1 MSEQPDQGTVM
12 VRRSAYG
19 RPAVE
24 RETRIPVPI
33 FDGPTARIAVGT
45 SITRKIGLADSF
57 EFIKVEV
64 RVELP
69 CYPNEQDITE
79 TAEFANHMIEGLIG
93 QASPEP
99 DYGPAVAITHAPTRR
114 PGTPIA

>member
-1 MSEQPDQGTVM
+1 M
-12 VRRSAYG
+12 VRRTAYG

-24 RETRIPVPI
+24 RETRVPVPV

-45 SITRKIGLADSF
+45 SITRKIGMADSF

-69 CYPNEQDITE
+69 CLPNERDITE

-93 QASPEP
+93 QAAPEP
-99 DYGPAVAITHAPTRR
+99 DYGPVVAVAIAPTRT